1 MFCLSVF
8 FVQIWKVIL
17 GLNVV
22 LLIFVGWIFI
32 ASRDMVC
39 SISVFQDACVW
50 VFVLPSFH
58 SLSLLHLLNFDL
70 NLCIICWKHVSSLNS
85 TFTKMGKGWGCKFK
99 IHYMH
104 NLPIKKKILWI
115 TWWWQLYNNWVAYDV
130 LWEVHT

>member
-104 NLPIKKKILWI
+104 NLPIKKKFYESLGGGSYII
-115 TWWWQLYNNWVAYDV
+115 TEL
-130 LWEVHT
+130 LTMC